1 MQLNFDQICAVT
13 HGAAEIRQEEGGI
26 RFYRLTDAQF
36 AAFYA
41 ENPSIGNTCAGIKLV
56 FRTNSR
62 SLRLQALLEGNL
74 YWWPLVSFDVQVDDR
89 VIGHLDNF
97 SHIENFVPKFEEK
110 LPLGPVEKT
119 FDLGEGEKVVSVHL
133 PWCHRF
139 LLQQVTLDDDA
150 FAAPVQKKKLL
161 MYGDSITQGYCAT
174 RPSRRLAALVA
185 AALDM
190 EENNRSM
197 AGSTFLPDVA
207 AAVDPVTP
215 DLITV
220 SYGANDWGH
229 GHTAEQLAKNCQQ
242 FLRNIRKNY
251 PNTPIMMISPVFR
264 FSFAC
269 CNPCIDYET
278 VTETLRQAAAEF
290 DNLHF
295 ICGVDLVPHEEAMFF
310 DGLHPNDEGMAIYA
324 EHLIA
329 QLKAYLKP

>member
-62 SLRLQALLEGNL
+62 RLGLKALLDDAL
-74 YWWPLVSFDVQVDDR
+74 YWWPLVSFDIQVNGET
-89 VIGHLDNF
+89 IGYLDNF
-97 SHIENFVPKFEEK
+97 SHIENFVPKFDEQ
-110 LPLGPVEKT
+110 LPLGPVEKQ
-119 FDLGEGEKVVSVHL
+119 FHLGEGEKVVSVHL

-185 AALDM
+185 AGLDM
-190 EENNRSM
+190 EECNRAM
-197 AGSTFLPDVA
+197 AGSKFLPDLA
-207 AAVDPVTP
+207 AIADPVKP

-220 SYGANDWGH
+220 SYGTNDWAAGR
-229 GHTAEQLAKNCQQ
+229 TAQELSHFCRQ
-242 FLRNIRKNY
+242 FLQNLQATY
-251 PNTPIMMISPVFR
+251 PATPIVVISPVQR
-264 FSFAC
+264 FNFDCS
-269 CNPCIDYET
+269 NPCIDYET
-278 VTETLRQAAAEF
+278 VTASIGTAAEGVC
-290 DNLHF
+290 F
-295 ICGVDLVPHEEAMFF
+295 IDGSTLLPKEAALLF
-310 DGLHPNDEGMAIYA
+310 DGLHPNDDGMALYA

>member
-62 SLRLQALLEGNL
+62 RLGLKALLDDAL
-74 YWWPLVSFDVQVDDR
+74 YWWPLVSFDIQVNGET
-89 VIGHLDNF
+89 IGYLDNF
-97 SHIENFVPKFEEK
+97 SHIENFVPKFDEQ
-110 LPLGPVEKT
+110 LPLGPVEKQ
-119 FDLGEGEKVVSVHL
+119 FDLGEGEKVVTVHL

-174 RPSRRLAALVA
+174 RPSRRLAALA
-185 AALDM
+185 AAGLDM
-190 EENNRSM
+190 EECNRTM

-207 AAVDPVTP
+207 AAMDPVRP
-215 DLITV
+215 DAITV
-220 SYGANDWGH
+220 TYGSNDWGK
-229 GHTAEQLAKNCQQ
+229 GKTAEKLHDDCRRFLQALQKN
-242 FLRNIRKNY
+242 N
-251 PNTPIMMISPVFR
+251 PGVPIAVVSPIWR
-264 FSFAC
+264 SSFAC

>member
-1 MQLNFDQICAVT
+1 MNLTFNQICAIT
-13 HGAAEIRQEEGGI
+13 QGAARILEDTGDV
-26 RFYRLTDAQF
+26 RFFRLTDEQYAAF
-36 AAFYA
+36 AAQ
-41 ENPSIGNTCAGIKLV
+41 NTSISNTACGIKLV

-62 SLRLQALLEGNL
+62 SLRLQALLEGNI

-89 VIGHLDNF
+89 IIGHLDNF

-119 FDLGEGEKVVSVHL
+119 FDLGEGEKTVTVHL

-139 LLQQVTLDDDA
+139 LLRQISLDDGA
-150 FAAPVQKKKLL
+150 FVEPVQKKKLL

-174 RPSRRLAALVA
+174 RPSLRLAAKVA
-185 AALDM
+185 AGLDM
-190 EENNRSM
+190 EECNRAM

-220 SYGANDWGH
+220 SYGSNDWGQ
-229 GHTAEQLAKNCQQ
+229 GHTAEQLAENCRQ

-251 PNTPIMMISPVFR
+251 PDIPIMMVSPVFR
-264 FSFAC
+264 FSFEC

-278 VTETLRQAAAEF
+278 VTETLRQTAAEF

-295 ICGVDLVPHEEAMFF
+295 ICGVDLVPHEETMFF
-310 DGLHPNDEGMAIYA
+310 DGLHPNDQGFEIYA
-324 EHLIA
+324 DNLIA
-329 QLKAYLKP
+329 QIKSHL

>member
-62 SLRLQALLEGNL
+62 RLGLKVLLDDAL
-74 YWWPLVSFDVQVDDR
+74 YWWPLVSFDIQVNGET
-89 VIGHLDNF
+89 IGYLDNF
-97 SHIENFVPKFEEK
+97 SHIENYFPKFDEQ
-110 LPLGPVEKT
+110 LPLGPVEKQ
-119 FDLGEGEKVVSVHL
+119 FDLGEGEKVVTVHL

-139 LLQQVTLDDDA
+139 LLQNVALDDGA

-185 AALDM
+185 AGLDM
-190 EENNRSM
+190 EECNRAM
-197 AGSTFLPDVA
+197 AGSKFLPDLA
-207 AAVDPVTP
+207 AIADPVKP

-220 SYGANDWGH
+220 SYGTNDWATGR
-229 GHTAEQLAKNCQQ
+229 TAQELSHFCRQ
-242 FLRNIRKNY
+242 FLQNLQTTY
-251 PNTPIMMISPVFR
+251 PETPIVVISPVQR
-264 FSFAC
+264 FNFDCS
-269 CNPCIDYET
+269 NPCMDYET
-278 VTETLRQAAAEF
+278 VTTSIGTAAEGIC
-290 DNLHF
+290 F
-295 ICGVDLVPHEEAMFF
+295 IDGSTLLPKDAALLF

-324 EHLIA
+324 EHLTA

>member
-1 MQLNFDQICAVT
+1 M
-13 HGAAEIRQEEGGI
+13 
-26 RFYRLTDAQF
+26 
-36 AAFYA
+36 
-41 ENPSIGNTCAGIKLV
+41 
-56 FRTNSR
+56 
-62 SLRLQALLEGNL
+62 
-74 YWWPLVSFDVQVDDR
+74 DD
-89 VIGHLDNF
+89 G
-97 SHIENFVPKFEEK
+97 
-110 LPLGPVEKT
+110 
-119 FDLGEGEKVVSVHL
+119 
-133 PWCHRF
+133 
-139 LLQQVTLDDDA
+139 A
-150 FAAPVQKKKLL
+150 FAKPVRKQKLL
-161 MYGDSITQGYCAT
+161 MYGDSITTGFCAT

-207 AAVDPVTP
+207 AAVDPVAP

-220 SYGANDWGH
+220 SYGSNDWGH

-242 FLRNIRKNY
+242 FLRNIRKNH

-324 EHLIA
+324 ENLTHAIRAFL
-329 QLKAYLKP
+329 

>member
-1 MQLNFDQICAVT
+1 MMKLSYDEIRAVT
-13 HGAAEIRQEEGGI
+13 HGAAQIRNENGAV
-26 RFYRLTDAQF
+26 RFCRLTDEQYAAF
-36 AAFYA
+36 AAQ
-41 ENPSIGNTCAGIKLV
+41 NPSLFNTACGIKLV

-119 FDLGEGEKVVSVHL
+119 FDLGEGEKTVTVHL
-133 PWCHRF
+133 PWCHLF
-139 LLQQVTLDDDA
+139 LLQQVALDDGA
-150 FAAPVQKKKLL
+150 FAEPVEQKKLL
-161 MYGDSITQGYCAT
+161 MYGDSITTGFCAT

-207 AAVDPVTP
+207 AAVDPVAP

-220 SYGANDWGH
+220 SYGTNDWGH
-229 GHTAEQLAKNCQQ
+229 GHTAEQLAENCRQ
-242 FLRNIRKNY
+242 FLRNVRKNY
-251 PNTPIMMISPVFR
+251 PSTPIMMISPVFR

-269 CNPCIDYET
+269 CNPCFDYET
-278 VTETLRQAAAEF
+278 VTEILRQAAAEF

-324 EHLIA
+324 ENLTRAIRA
-329 QLKAYLKP
+329 FL